1 MSKFDGI
8 SFGLGLL
15 AGGVINEGLSHTMKR
30 TNLNYETVQNPYET
44 HSCFKSPEITIN
56 GKQFKLVPVDSS
68 DSDNNFQKNY
78 PQFQTSHTCQG
89 GSSDKSYRDFRH
101 FANTGVKNQQQKS
114 QMPCNHPP
122 KTEMPEEI
130 KKCFD
135 QIHRLENQ
143 IKEYYAK

>member
-30 TNLNYETVQNPYET
+30 TNLNYETVQNPYEA

-56 GKQFKLVPVDSS
+56 GKQFKLVPVDS
-68 DSDNNFQKNY
+68 DNNFQKNY
-78 PQFQTSHTCQG
+78 PQFQTSHTCRG
-89 GSSDKSYRDFRH
+89 KFTNSSDKDFKH
-101 FANTGVKNQQQKS
+101 FANTGVIGAKNQQQKS
-114 QMPCNHPP
+114 QMPCNHPT

-143 IKEYYAK
+143 IKEYYSK